1 MEVILY
7 RTETCPMCKI
17 LKTKM
22 EQKGIPFVEVKELH
36 ELAKN
41 GITEVP
47 QLRVDGGELM
57 GMAAAN
63 KWINSQEVQT
73 NG

>member
-1 MEVILY
+1 
-7 RTETCPMCKI
+7 
-17 LKTKM
+17 M
-22 EQKGIPFVEVKELH
+22 EQKGISFVEVKELH

-63 KWINSQEVQT
+63 KWINAQEVQV